1 MKGLFFSIIFAII
14 FLGFSTFGFG
24 QQGNKR
30 YSGTPATDT
39 KFISFIMK
47 NVGKLVTLNLSISN
61 GEMISEGYKGVQPMF
76 DGKKTSGI
84 DYSFFLECPNDV
96 NLTPIEECKAA
107 TWVENDNGGGTLSG
121 NFKVSRI
128 IKTSMR
134 NYRAVFL
141 IPVRR

>member
-1 MKGLFFSIIFAII
+1 MKQFCHLVLLVITALT
-14 FLGFSTFGFG
+14 LGVSG
-24 QQGNKR
+24 QHKIAKYVGEPK
-30 YSGTPATDT
+30 TDS
-39 KFISFIMK
+39 KFVSFVK
-47 NVGKLVTLNLSISN
+47 SNLGKTVYLKLSISD

-96 NLTPIEECKAA
+96 SLTPIEECKSA

-141 IPVRR
+141 IPARR